1 LDNRLFVAYKPKNIS
16 SNRFLG
22 KLKKKYGVKK
32 AGYSGTLDPFA
43 CGVLIV
49 AFGQFTKLFRFLQ
62 KSPKTYKA
70 TLWLGANSPT
80 LDIEKIEKVS
90 LIGQIESA
98 LIKDVLSSL
107 KGKIRYLPPKY
118 SAKKIGGKKAYE
130 LARAEEEIK
139 LKQIESVIDEIKLLH
154 YMHPYLT
161 FEITISEGGYVR
173 SIGEMIAKKLGTCG
187 SLTYLERVKEGK
199 FVYDNGKALKL
210 PEFLDMEENF
220 YMGSKDD
227 ILLGKKIKK
236 NDFKIQKTG
245 QYFIILD
252 KMLSIIEISDEDVRY
267 IINRVELC

>member
-1 LDNRLFVAYKPKNIS
+1 MDNRLFVAYKPKNIS